1 MLRHALPFVLSWGL
15 ALPLIA
21 IDPPSAEAQRR
32 QRRGAED
39 TPSGPRVTLADMDEV
54 LPRLQSANPDEVRE
68 AIDLLVIVDRPEV
81 VPPLAE
87 LLRSGQPDRIT
98 DRALEALRGLAHPN
112 AIEVLT
118 EFTNHRRVGARR
130 RAYQA
135 LAAIDDER
143 VRPLLERGLR
153 DSDRTVRGAAALALG
168 EIGAKP
174 SLDLLFHAFERGVVE
189 AAIAIGKLGD
199 EGSVERYS
207 EFLGREPLGVM
218 LSGYEEYLGRSDI
231 DLETKA
237 AIVDRLGEVAG
248 VMVRRFLQSYLNQ
261 FPSRIRDQEVRELFD
276 RVEETIA
283 RIPEEAAGETIGG
296 GQ

>member
-1 MLRHALPFVLSWGL
+1 MRA
-15 ALPLIA
+15 
-21 IDPPSAEAQRR
+21 
-32 QRRGAED
+32 AED
-39 TPSGPRVTLADMDEV
+39 APSGPRVTLADMDEI

-68 AIDLLVIVDRPEV
+68 AIDLLVIVDRPQV

-261 FPSRIRDQEVRELFD
+261 FPSRIRDQEVRELFE

>member
-21 IDPPSAEAQRR
+21 VDPPSAEAQRR
-32 QRRGAED
+32 QRRTAED
-39 TPSGPRVTLADMDEV
+39 APSGPRVTLADMDEI

-68 AIDLLVIVDRPEV
+68 AIDLLVIVDRPQV

-261 FPSRIRDQEVRELFD
+261 FPSRIRDQEVRELFE

>member
-21 IDPPSAEAQRR
+21 VDPPSAEAQRR
-32 QRRGAED
+32 QRRAAED
-39 TPSGPRVTLADMDEV
+39 APSGPRVTLADMDEI

-68 AIDLLVIVDRPEV
+68 AIDLLVIVDRPQV

-261 FPSRIRDQEVRELFD
+261 FPSRIRDQEVRELFE